1 MLLNPMGSA
10 LHAGLAVCPTR
21 SQSMLGHRIQSLWL
35 LTLTRVRQ
43 SFCVINNSPDSP
55 LLEKQHDKIVMNRGW
70 VCVQPPQP

>member
-1 MLLNPMGSA
+1 
-10 LHAGLAVCPTR
+10 
-21 SQSMLGHRIQSLWL
+21 MLGHRIQSLWL

-55 LLEKQHDKIVMNRGW
+55 LLEKQHDKIVMNRDW